1 MVIIIG
7 WLVIEDISCK
17 VETSTW
23 LHALVHLRLLKCS
36 PIRELSRLQ
45 VYEEVNVNESVTLW
59 HFVIWIW
66 LMKVVCDQN
75 CGDIES
81 MLPPKVNG
89 VALWCVYLFE
99 PTSYILMSSIK
110 VLWDLMY
117 LIKLFL
123 HQLSTCTT
131 FKHELYLWQFTFN
144 NDNIGDV
151 VICNLFTFFNEW
163 N

>member
-7 WLVIEDISCK
+7 WLVIQDISCK

-23 LHALVHLRLLKCS
+23 LHAFVHLRLLKCS

-45 VYEEVNVNESVTLW
+45 VYEEVKVNESVTLW

-81 MLPPKVNG
+81 MMPPKVNG

-123 HQLSTCTT
+123 HQTLHMHNIYMNSTYSNSHLTMTILGMLS
-131 FKHELYLWQFTFN
+131 YLIYLPF
-144 NDNIGDV
+144 
-151 VICNLFTFFNEW
+151 
-163 N
+163 